1 MVVARSDKPAIIL
14 AMLDTK
20 MIIARNREVIQK
32 KCRSLVITITT
43 TGMVTIAWAG
53 NAKMALSCSC
63 AMCEIRVGNNL
74 TAMLRSTRDMI
85 MERSTVFAAIRY
97 RRSVREYDPRPIED
111 WKLDIL
117 LESARLAPS
126 STNSQPW
133 RIIVVKNPDTR
144 KQLSLA
150 TPGGI
155 NHHYWMVD
163 APVVLVM
170 CAIKSNVQKFAQLI
184 GKNYHLVDIGIAG
197 EHVVLAAT
205 ELGLG
210 TCWVGWIDK
219 KRVRAILGI
228 PAQAEIVCLI
238 GVGYPKNGAIPVSEM
253 TDQFAAVEPRQENG
267 EIGIGGIAA
276 NKRKS
281 LEEIIFHEKVNA

>member
-1 MVVARSDKPAIIL
+1 
-14 AMLDTK
+14 
-20 MIIARNREVIQK
+20 
-32 KCRSLVITITT
+32 
-43 TGMVTIAWAG
+43 
-53 NAKMALSCSC
+53 
-63 AMCEIRVGNNL
+63 
-74 TAMLRSTRDMI
+74 
-85 MERSTVFAAIRY
+85 MEKSTVFAAIRY

-117 LESARLAPS
+117 LEAARLAPS

-133 RIIVVKNPDTR
+133 RIVVVKDPDIR

-155 NHHYWMVD
+155 NHHKWMED
-163 APVVLVM
+163 APVVMAL
-170 CAIKSNVQKFAQLI
+170 CAIKSNAQKFAQLI

-197 EHVVLAAT
+197 EHVVLTAT

-219 KRVRAILGI
+219 KRVRSILGI
-228 PAQAEIVCLI
+228 PANAEIVCLLI
-238 GVGYPKNGAIPVSEM
+238 IGYPKNEAFSAGEM
-253 TDQFAAVEPRQENG
+253 VDQFAAVEPRQEQG

-281 LEEIIFHEKVNA
+281 LDEIVFHDKVNA

>member
-1 MVVARSDKPAIIL
+1 
-14 AMLDTK
+14 
-20 MIIARNREVIQK
+20 
-32 KCRSLVITITT
+32 
-43 TGMVTIAWAG
+43 
-53 NAKMALSCSC
+53 
-63 AMCEIRVGNNL
+63 
-74 TAMLRSTRDMI
+74 
-85 MERSTVFAAIRY
+85 MERSTVFAAIRF
-97 RRSVREYDPRPIED
+97 RRSVREYDPKPIED
-111 WKLDIL
+111 WKLDIII
-117 LESARLAPS
+117 EAARLAPS

-133 RIIVVKNPDTR
+133 RIIVVKNPELR
-144 KQLSLA
+144 KQLAMA

-155 NHHYWMVD
+155 NHHKWMEE
-163 APVVLVM
+163 APVVLAL

-219 KRVRAILGI
+219 KRAKAILGI
-228 PAQAEIVCLI
+228 PTTGELACLI
-238 GVGYPKNGAIPVSEM
+238 TVGYPKNGSITASEM
-253 TDQFAAVEPRQENG
+253 VEQFSAVEPRQEQG

-281 LEEIIFHEKVNA
+281 PDEIIFHDKINA